1 MAVPNRYILHQA
13 PVIAAFGRTALSAF
27 RRRLSSSSG
36 PALSLPG
43 PWIEKTLKPRDPDL
57 VRCYVRHVGGQPSA
71 YKHHLPAH
79 LFPQWG
85 FPLATQ
91 ALLDVDYPLQK
102 TLNAGCRID
111 IHSPLPIDQ
120 PLQVKARLE
129 SIDDNGR
136 RALICQKV
144 ITGTKDQP
152 EALVAHMYALVPLG
166 KGESKNPKASET
178 QAKKA
183 PRERVR
189 APADA
194 REIGF
199 WKMNASAGLEFAKLT
214 GDFNPVHWVPAYAKA
229 FGFRNTI
236 LHGFATMARAMEG
249 VQNGVLCGATDR
261 IRSFDVQFTSPLV
274 LPARVGLYLSGNKI
288 YVADGPGGRAYL
300 CGSLRLDSDGDQTS

>member
-1 MAVPNRYILHQA
+1 MTVPNRYIWHQA
-13 PVIAAFGRTALSAF
+13 PVIAAFGRTAVSAF
-27 RRRLSSSSG
+27 RRRMSNASST
-36 PALSLPG
+36 AINLPG
-43 PWIEKTLKPRDPDL
+43 PWLEQTIKPRERDL
-57 VRCYVRHVGGQPSA
+57 VRCYIRHVGGDPSA

-85 FPLATQ
+85 FPLATK

-102 TLNAGCRID
+102 TLIAGCKMD
-111 IHSPLPIDQ
+111 VHAPLPLNE
-120 PLQVKARLE
+120 PLHVKARLE

-144 ITGTKDQP
+144 ITGTKSHP
-152 EALVAHMYALVPLG
+152 EALVAHMYVLVPLG
-166 KGESKNPKASET
+166 KGESKNPTAQDNAT
-178 QAKKA
+178 KKK

-189 APADA
+189 APLDA

-199 WKMNASAGLEFAKLT
+199 WRLHNSAGLEFAKLT
-214 GDFNPVHWVPAYAKA
+214 GDFNPVHWVPAYARA

-236 LHGFATMARAMEG
+236 LHGFATMARAIEG
-249 VQNGVLCGATDR
+249 VQNSLLCGATDR

-274 LPARVGLYLSGNKI
+274 LPARVGLYVSGDKV

-300 CGSLRLDSDGDQTS
+300 CATMQLDTDGEHAS